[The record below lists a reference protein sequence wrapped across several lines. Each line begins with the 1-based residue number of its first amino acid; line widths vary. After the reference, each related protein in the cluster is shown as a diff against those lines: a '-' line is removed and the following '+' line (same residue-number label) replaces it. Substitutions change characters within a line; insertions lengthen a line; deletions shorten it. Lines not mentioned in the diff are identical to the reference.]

1 MKYAPVFF
9 ICSLMLM
16 SCVAK
21 NQPAIQYQARDYF
34 ILMNA
39 IQLMEMDHL
48 GNIYIADEKNRVNKF
63 DSTGLLQYNV
73 VNNSLGDIHSMDVG
87 NPFKIMLFY
96 RDQQTILLLDNTLSE
111 IQRFRLANWQL
122 QDVTAA
128 CLSPDNAL
136 WLFDGT
142 KNTLIKMNHAGMPI
156 QTSDPFDII
165 RPPSARPDYIYDT
178 DHFLI
183 LKEQGKPIAVFND
196 FGNYLNSLP
205 FDDELFSFMND
216 RIIRTDGTSLAI
228 YNLPEGEIITSI
240 DLKEGIGKGRVMI
253 YRNQLYGVDE
263 KGVWMVPFS
272 VSGGR

>member
-1 MKYAPVFF
+1 
-9 ICSLMLM
+9 
-16 SCVAK
+16 
-21 NQPAIQYQARDYF
+21 
-34 ILMNA
+34 
-39 IQLMEMDHL
+39 
-48 GNIYIADEKNRVNKF
+48 
-63 DSTGLLQYNV
+63 
-73 VNNSLGDIHSMDVG
+73 MDVG